1 MKKIPILID
10 FDGTMFDTAGF
21 KEEIFRVFSI
31 SGYDL
36 EDIRSTFI
44 AECMDYKYSPE
55 QQFKRLLGIK
65 HSNEKL
71 VDARIDNLYKNVQ
84 RFLYADSECFL
95 KEVDRTKYE
104 ICLLT
109 LGDVDFQT
117 RKVRESGLI
126 GYFDNI
132 FVCTE
137 QKWDF
142 IKNLVEFRDY
152 FVIIDDRADT
162 LNNVKN
168 KYPKSLCIQVARQDL
183 DLDDAA
189 KFYKDV
195 YQGIKLHD
203 LGQALRYL

>member
-1 MKKIPILID
+1 MKQIPLVID

-21 KEEIFRVFSI
+21 KEEIFRAFSV

-55 QQFKRLLGIK
+55 QQFKRLLEIK

-71 VDARIDNLYKNVQ
+71 VGARIANLYKSV
-84 RFLYADSECFL
+84 RKFVYPDSESFL
-95 KEVDRTKYE
+95 KMVDRTKYGVN
-104 ICLLT
+104 LLT
-109 LGDVDFQT
+109 LGNVDFQM
-117 RKVRESGLI
+117 RKAKESGLL

-132 FVCTE
+132 YICTE

-142 IKNLVEFRDY
+142 IINLVEPRDY
-152 FVIIDDRADT
+152 FIMIDDRADT
-162 LNNVKN
+162 LNNIKT
-168 KYPKSLCIQVARQDL
+168 KYPKSLCIQIARQDL
-183 DLDDAA
+183 GIEDAA

-195 YQGIKLHD
+195 YRGIKVHD
-203 LGQALRYL
+203 LGQVLRYL